1 MKREWWIILLA
12 FLGGIALTNFLGSEL
27 LTTYGILNEYFLQ
40 QYSYQTVDGSR
51 LFCHVAVVRVQ
62 AALFLYVL
70 GRAID
75 GRVFELLVK
84 GLAAATFGF
93 ICVVAIVNLGARGML
108 VVLCGLFPQWIF
120 YLAAG
125 RGGKRAVYHG
135 SARVSGDCHGG
146 GNSYYLC
153 FCRDSRGELDQSDAA
168 RMAAENILKNI
179 KKYNKIWY
187 GGKCGSDMLYDFRKC
202 RIFRQNSDCF
212 SFYLLL

>member
-1 MKREWWIILLA
+1 MKREGWIILLA

-27 LTTYGILNEYFLQ
+27 LTTYGILNEYFLR

-108 VVLCGLFPQWIF
+108 AVLCGLFPQWIF
-120 YLAAG
+120 YLTALFGYANWRREEGANGRYTMGAHGLRETVTVGGILIVCVLAG
-125 RGGKRAVYHG
+125 
-135 SARVSGDCHGG
+135 
-146 GNSYYLC
+146 
-153 FCRDSRGELDQSDAA
+153 
-168 RMAAENILKNI
+168 ILVESWINPMLLVWLQ
-179 KKYNKIWY
+179 KI
-187 GGKCGSDMLYDFRKC
+187 F
-202 RIFRQNSDCF
+202 
-212 SFYLLL
+212 

>member
-40 QYSYQTVDGSR
+40 PYSSQPVDGSR

-120 YLAAG
+120 YLAALFG
-125 RGGKRAVYHG
+125 YANWRREEGANGQYTMGAHGFRETVTVGGILIICVFAG
-135 SARVSGDCHGG
+135 I
-146 GNSYYLC
+146 L
-153 FCRDSRGELDQSDAA
+153 
-168 RMAAENILKNI
+168 AESWINPMLLVWLQ
-179 KKYNKIWY
+179 KI
-187 GGKCGSDMLYDFRKC
+187 F
-202 RIFRQNSDCF
+202 
-212 SFYLLL
+212 